1 MGYLLMAIIF
11 GIDIPA
17 IVFGAVQGQ
26 LFAGTL
32 TRIVNKIP
40 KSFVFEGIPGGD
52 EETINAQA
60 VSTSS
65 SDVITIIANS
75 ITPRTIPRIQDS
87 IQIQGKEYS
96 IVGIKAD
103 PAEATYTCIVN
114 LK

>member
-1 MGYLLMAIIF
+1 MAVIF
-11 GIDIPA
+11 GVDIPA
-17 IVFGAVQGQ
+17 LVRNATQGQ

-40 KSFVFEGIPGGD
+40 KSYVFEGIPGGD

-75 ITPRTIPRIQDS
+75 ITPKTTPRIQDS
-87 IQIQGKEYS
+87 IRMQDKEYS

-103 PAEATYTCIVN
+103 PAEATFTCIVN
-114 LK
+114 PK